1 MVMTNKDC
9 DDFRKFVDVLQKN
22 NKKDNKRTYKKHK
35 EHGED
40 MSYENEI
47 KRLKDINKEHQKLNG
62 KLQQKITKL
71 EKEKKLWD
79 MIP

>member
-1 MVMTNKDC
+1 MTNKDC
-9 DDFRKFVDVLQKN
+9 KDFASFVKVLQKN
-22 NKKDNKRTYKKHK
+22 NKKPKRTYTHHK

-47 KRLKDINKEHQKLNG
+47 KRLKEINAEHKKLNG
-62 KLQQKITKL
+62 KLQKKITKL
-71 EKEKKLWD
+71 EEEKKLWE

>member
-9 DDFRKFVDVLQKN
+9 KDFANFVQVLQKN
-22 NKKDNKRTYKKHK
+22 NKRTYTKHK

-47 KRLKDINKEHQKLNG
+47 KRLKDINEEHKKLNG

-71 EKEKKLWD
+71 EEEKKLWE

>member
-9 DDFRKFVDVLQKN
+9 KDFANFVQVLQKN
-22 NKKDNKRTYKKHK
+22 NKRTYKKHK

-47 KRLKDINKEHQKLNG
+47 KRLKDINKEHKKLNG
-62 KLQQKITKL
+62 KLQKKITKL
-71 EKEKKLWD
+71 EEEKKLWK

>member
-9 DDFRKFVDVLQKN
+9 KDFANFVQVLQKN
-22 NKKDNKRTYKKHK
+22 NKRTYTHHK

-47 KRLKDINKEHQKLNG
+47 KRLKDINAEHKKLNG

-71 EKEKKLWD
+71 EEEKKLWE

>member
-1 MVMTNKDC
+1 MTNKDC
-9 DDFRKFVDVLQKN
+9 KDFASFVKVLEKN
-22 NKKDNKRTYKKHK
+22 NKKTKRTYKHHK

-47 KRLKDINKEHQKLNG
+47 KRLKEINAEHKKLNG
-62 KLQQKITKL
+62 KLQKKITKL
-71 EKEKKLWD
+71 EEEKKLWE

>member
-9 DDFRKFVDVLQKN
+9 KDFANFVQVLQKN
-22 NKKDNKRTYKKHK
+22 NDKKIKRTYTHHK

-47 KRLKDINKEHQKLNG
+47 KRLKEINKEHKKLNG
-62 KLQQKITKL
+62 KLQNKITKL
-71 EKEKKLWD
+71 EEEKKLWK

>member
-9 DDFRKFVDVLQKN
+9 KDFASFVKVLEKN
-22 NKKDNKRTYKKHK
+22 NKKTKRTYTHHK

-47 KRLKDINKEHQKLNG
+47 KRLKDINKEHKKLNG
-62 KLQQKITKL
+62 KLQKKITKL
-71 EKEKKLWD
+71 EEEKKLWE

>member
-1 MVMTNKDC
+1 MTNKDC
-9 DDFRKFVDVLQKN
+9 KDFASFVKVLQKN
-22 NKKDNKRTYKKHK
+22 NKRTYKKHK

-47 KRLKDINKEHQKLNG
+47 KRLKEINAEHKKLNG
-62 KLQQKITKL
+62 KLQKKITKL
-71 EKEKKLWD
+71 EEEKKLWE

>member
-1 MVMTNKDC
+1 MTNKDC
-9 DDFRKFVDVLQKN
+9 KDFATFVDVLQKN
-22 NKKDNKRTYKKHK
+22 NKKKTKRTYKNHK
-35 EHGED
+35 EHGQD
-40 MSYENEI
+40 MSYENEV
-47 KRLKDINKEHQKLNG
+47 KRLKDINKEHKKLNG